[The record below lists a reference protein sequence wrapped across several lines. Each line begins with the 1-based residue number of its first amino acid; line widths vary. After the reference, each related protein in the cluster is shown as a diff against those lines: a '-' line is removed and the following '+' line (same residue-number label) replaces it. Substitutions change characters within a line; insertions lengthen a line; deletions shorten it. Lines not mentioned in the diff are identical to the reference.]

1 MTRQVAKNKPR
12 VKNYAFIDSQNLN
25 MGVSSNVLHKG
36 KKIYH
41 GWKLDYKKFR
51 IFMRDK
57 YHVENAYLFIG
68 HLPGQEALYT
78 YLQECGYIL
87 VLKPTTTYTDTAGE
101 IRVKGN
107 VDTDLVLYAAAKVF
121 NDYDKAVIVT
131 GDGDFLSL
139 CEYLV
144 AEDKLLKI
152 VIPNKK
158 KYSQLLNKFS
168 DYFDFVSV
176 NKKKLEKTS
185 VHKKRRV

>member
-1 MTRQVAKNKPR
+1 MAKQSNKPQP
-12 VKNYAFIDSQNLN
+12 KANNYAFIDSQNLN
-25 MGVSSNVLHKG
+25 MGVSSNVVHKG
-36 KKIYH
+36 KNIYR
-41 GWKLDYKKFR
+41 GWKLDYRKFR
-51 IFMRDK
+51 IFLRNK
-57 YHVENAYLFIG
+57 YRVENAYLFIG
-68 HLPGQEALYT
+68 NMAGQEALYT

-87 VLKPTTTYTDTAGE
+87 VLKPTTSYTDSLGK
-101 IRVKGN
+101 ISVKGN
-107 VDTDLVLYAAAKVF
+107 VDTDLVLYASAKVF
-121 NDYDKAVIVT
+121 DDYDKAVVVT

-144 AEDKLLKI
+144 DESKLLKI

-185 VHKKRRV
+185 AHKKRRV